1 MFPNDD
7 DNPFSKLYDKL
18 GYKKPEKEPVKNVP
32 PQQDNRKYTGSNS
45 TTNLPRFCVPKDTLE
60 CIEQMGNQVV
70 ENFHLK
76 LNRLVFTYEDKI
88 GNLSSKV
95 SQPDKNNRTRQ
106 EVIPSHKTGR
116 KIAEIGKIANRIW
129 HIAAKTTTQTQKIV
143 MQPQWRF
150 ASGLGGESVYETGIT
165 LHHVYGIPY
174 IPASSVKGV
183 VRSWVILNKFGNK
196 EEDAIRDEWFIDLFG
211 CPDQIAND
219 RGKFKSKYDR
229 EEKDRKDD
237 NDPDKKNVGIMRK
250 GNIVF
255 FDAFPT
261 KEQTIEADI
270 MNPHY
275 PEYYAGKKPP
285 TDFQNPIPVLFLTVA
300 KTPFQFVFGYQKATE
315 HTAFENGEKM
325 MQVIGQYLKEAL
337 TQHGIGAKTAVGYG
351 YMQ

>member
-18 GYKKPEKEPVKNVP
+18 VYKKPEKEPVKNNP
-32 PQQDNRKYTGSNS
+32 PQQDNRKYTGSSS

-60 CIEQMGNQVV
+60 CIEQMGKQGA
-70 ENFHLK
+70 ENFHLQ

-88 GNLSSKV
+88 GNLSSRV
-95 SQPDKNNRTRQ
+95 SPPDKNNRTRQ

-116 KIAEIGKIANRIW
+116 KIAEIGKIADRIW

-174 IPASSVKGV
+174 IPASSAKGV

-219 RGKFKSKYDR
+219 RGKFKSKYGS
-229 EEKDRKDD
+229 E
-237 NDPDKKNVGIMRK
+237 VGVSRK

>member
-18 GYKKPEKEPVKNVP
+18 GYKKPEKELVKNTP
-32 PQQDNRKYTGSNS
+32 PQQDKNKFVAGNS
-45 TTNLPRFCVPKDTLE
+45 STNLPRFCVPKDTLA
-60 CIEQMGNQVV
+60 CIEQMGKQVA
-70 ENFHLK
+70 ENFHLQ

-88 GNLSSKV
+88 GNLSSKI
-95 SQPDKNNRTRQ
+95 SAPDRNGRTRQ
-106 EVIPSHKTGR
+106 EVIPSHKTGK
-116 KIAEIGKIANRIW
+116 KIAEVGKIANRMW
-129 HIAAKTTTQTQKIV
+129 HIAEKTTTQAQKIV

-183 VRSWVILNKFGNK
+183 VRSWIILNKFGNK

-211 CPDQIAND
+211 CPDKIVND

-237 NDPDKKNVGIMRK
+237 SDPDKKNIGIMRK

-300 KTPFQFVFGYQKATE
+300 KTPFQFIFGYQKATE

-325 MQVIGQYLKEAL
+325 MQKIEQYLREAL